1 MEQDSDADPAV
12 QRILRLDDS
21 STDEAS
27 SSDERSDIAE
37 TRAKADEDRKK
48 ALAAIR
54 SVHSF
59 NLAKKKVRS
68 NKPKMET
75 QVITFCLFI
84 PFIYTPNKYIHRI
97 ILLTHYS

>member
-1 MEQDSDADPAV
+1 MEQDSDADQSV
-12 QRILRLDDS
+12 QGILRLDDS

-37 TRAKADEDRKK
+37 TRVKADEDRKK

-59 NLAKKKVRS
+59 NLANKKVRL

-75 QVITFCLFI
+75 QVSKFCLII
-84 PFIYTPNKYIHRI
+84 PLLIYIH
-97 ILLTHYS
+97 